1 MQVLN
6 FGKMNRFL
14 LFVIICSLFAGNAK
28 AQVQVLQNDT
38 ANICLFDILQN
49 KLEGSKDMVSVVSA
63 LETTKQIV
71 YNEVAYTRKQAVLY
85 IIESENNCKKVKRK
99 VLDTSNWQNDS
110 LINRHKG
117 YIANLIGSPLTL
129 VFIDRSS
136 ERKGCYP
143 CVWSDNGNSV
153 MAQVNEFKPQ
163 MRDFKILNFKLCYTE
178 IGEVL
183 QFASNSSTVYLNDLQ
198 EINSRHAID
207 TYVGKKFYGH
217 NVLEENLKIIDV
229 SHAAKNKLKEYSSKM
244 AQKLKN
250 MQETK
255 L

>member
-1 MQVLN
+1 
-6 FGKMNRFL
+6 
-14 LFVIICSLFAGNAK
+14 
-28 AQVQVLQNDT
+28 
-38 ANICLFDILQN
+38 
-49 KLEGSKDMVSVVSA
+49 
-63 LETTKQIV
+63 
-71 YNEVAYTRKQAVLY
+71 
-85 IIESENNCKKVKRK
+85 
-99 VLDTSNWQNDS
+99 
-110 LINRHKG
+110 
-117 YIANLIGSPLTL
+117 
-129 VFIDRSS
+129 
-136 ERKGCYP
+136 
-143 CVWSDNGNSV
+143 

-183 QFASNSSTVYLNDLQ
+183 QFAPDSSTIYLNDLQ

-217 NVLEENLKIIDV
+217 NTLEENLKIIDV
-229 SHAAKNKLKEYSSKM
+229 SHVAKNKLKEYSSKM

>member
-1 MQVLN
+1 MRV
-6 FGKMNRFL
+6 FL
-14 LFVIICSLFAGNAK
+14 FIFFCNLFIANVK
-28 AQVQVLQNDT
+28 AQVLVTQNAT
-38 ANICLFDILQN
+38 ANICLFDVLQN

-63 LETTKQIV
+63 LETTEQIV
-71 YNEVAYTRKQAVLY
+71 YDEVAYTRKRLVLY
-85 IIESENNCKKVKRK
+85 IIESENNCRKVKRK
-99 VLDTSNWQNDS
+99 VLDGSSWLNDS
-110 LINRHKG
+110 LINMHKG

-129 VFIDRSS
+129 VFMDRSS

-143 CVWSDNGNSV
+143 CVWSDNGNNV

-207 TYVGKKFYGH
+207 TYVGKKFYGY

-229 SHAAKNKLKEYSSKM
+229 SHVAKNKLKEYSSKM
-244 AQKLKN
+244 APKVEEYARN
-250 MQETK
+250 
-255 L
+255 